1 MNSISPFLRQVSR
14 EDDQTSQCFTKP
26 IPRELA
32 FTLLQDLLRRLRPVS
47 SQGLRYLAFGSV
59 ARALLC
65 PEGQTSFKD
74 IDILTIRPLDTAIK
88 EVSQTLEAMHI
99 EHHHDDN
106 GNFFFCVKDA
116 YHQLQLVDPVDGK
129 KAFPGDFICFK
140 DSEFDASRCVQCA
153 QTENGPPIPCVPQ
166 QFLNTRGKT
175 FRYLDDPKTGLL
187 TEKKLDGEVSEFK
200 L

>member
-14 EDDQTSQCFTKP
+14 KDNQTSQCFTKP

-116 YHQLQLVDPVDGK
+116 YHQLQLVDLEHSK
-129 KAFPGDFICFK
+129 EAFPGGFVRFS
-140 DSEFDASRCVQCA
+140 DSEFDASRCA
-153 QTENGPPIPCVPQ
+153 QWPQAENGPLIPCVPQ
-166 QFLNTRGKT
+166 QFLDTRGKA
-175 FRYLDDPKTGLL
+175 FYYLGDPKTDPLAVRSGA
-187 TEKKLDGEVSEFK
+187 EVSAFEF
-200 L
+200 